1 MTRPVSLS
9 LWRRL
14 VRRLT
19 GRDTRERLDALEQRV
34 SHAQRSNHRDA
45 TELGSRISALSDAV
59 HQQPTAKDVREL
71 RQTVRQVAVTVE
83 RSMPRI
89 GGSQGTQAEERRVG
103 KQLDRMAASKGPIVI
118 GPWSGEVGFELL
130 YWIPFVEWVRSQWD
144 LTSRR
149 QVVISRGGVASW
161 YRVSPDDYEDTFSRR
176 SPEEFR
182 AAVAAEKRKQRRSH
196 DFDRTLVGEVAAAR
210 RLEDVSVLHP
220 GLMYRLFEPYW
231 SDDAGYARIDQFTR
245 YRQLTAPVAE
255 SVPDLP
261 SDYVAVRF
269 YFSECFPDTPEN
281 RSFARA
287 AVEALA
293 ERTTVVLLN
302 PGFQV
307 DDHSDWALHASPR
320 VITIADRLT
329 PASNLA
335 AQTAVIAKARAL
347 VGSYGGY
354 SYLAPLCGVPAF
366 GFYSRQ
372 TFKLHHLHAAQRAFE
387 RLGAPALTC
396 VETSQMPVLQS
407 VLSALVV

>member
-1 MTRPVSLS
+1 MSAGPAS
-9 LWRRL
+9 LWQRL
-14 VRRLT
+14 LRRLT
-19 GRDTRERLDALEQRV
+19 GRDTREQLAALEQRV
-34 SHAQRSNHRDA
+34 SNAQRSQQTHA
-45 TELGSRISALSDAV
+45 TEVGSRISALADAV

-71 RQTVRQVAVTVE
+71 RQAVREVSVTVE

-89 GGSQGTQAEERRVG
+89 GAARGALADERRVR
-103 KQLDRMAASKGPIVI
+103 KQLERIASSRGPIVI

-161 YRVSPDDYEDTFSRR
+161 YGVQPDDYDDTFSRC

-182 AAVAAEKRKQRRSH
+182 VAIAADKRKQRSAH
-196 DFDRTLVGEVAAAR
+196 DFDRTLVDQVVAAR
-210 RLEDVSVLHP
+210 QLEDVSVLHP

-231 SDDAGYARIDQFTR
+231 SDEAGYARIDQFTR
-245 YRQLTAPVAE
+245 YRKLTAPAAD
-255 SVPDLP
+255 SLPDLP
-261 SDYVAVRF
+261 REYIAVRF
-269 YFSECFPDTPEN
+269 YFSECFPDLPEN
-281 RSFARA
+281 RSWARG
-287 AVEALA
+287 AVEALS
-293 ERTTVVLLN
+293 ERAPVVLLN

-307 DDHSDWALHASPR
+307 DDHDDWASSASSR
-320 VITIADRLT
+320 VITIADRVT

-335 AQTAVIAKARAL
+335 VQTAVIARARAL

-387 RLGAPALTC
+387 RMGAPALTC
-396 VETSQMPVLQS
+396 VETAQMPVLQS

>member
-1 MTRPVSLS
+1 
-9 LWRRL
+9 
-14 VRRLT
+14 
-19 GRDTRERLDALEQRV
+19 
-34 SHAQRSNHRDA
+34 
-45 TELGSRISALSDAV
+45 
-59 HQQPTAKDVREL
+59 
-71 RQTVRQVAVTVE
+71 
-83 RSMPRI
+83 
-89 GGSQGTQAEERRVG
+89 
-103 KQLDRMAASKGPIVI
+103 MASGKGPIVI

-130 YWIPFVEWVRSQWD
+130 YWIPFVEWARSQWD

-149 QVVISRGGVASW
+149 QIVISRGGVASW
-161 YRVSPDDYEDTFSRR
+161 YRVSPDDYEETFSRC
-176 SPEEFR
+176 SPEAFR
-182 AAVAAEKRKQRRSH
+182 VAIAAEKRKQRRSH
-196 DFDRTLVGEVAAAR
+196 DFDRTLVDEVAAAR

-231 SDDAGYARIDQFTR
+231 RDEAGYARIDQFTR
-245 YRQLTAPVAE
+245 YRQLTTPVAD
-255 SVPDLP
+255 SLPGLP

-281 RSFARA
+281 RAFARN
-287 AVEALA
+287 AVDALA

-329 PASNLA
+329 PESNLA
-335 AQTAVIAKARAL
+335 VQTAVIAKARAL

-366 GFYSRQ
+366 GFYSRP

-387 RLGAPALTC
+387 RIGTPALTC
-396 VETSQMPVLQS
+396 VETSQMPILQS
-407 VLSALVV
+407 VLSAPLV